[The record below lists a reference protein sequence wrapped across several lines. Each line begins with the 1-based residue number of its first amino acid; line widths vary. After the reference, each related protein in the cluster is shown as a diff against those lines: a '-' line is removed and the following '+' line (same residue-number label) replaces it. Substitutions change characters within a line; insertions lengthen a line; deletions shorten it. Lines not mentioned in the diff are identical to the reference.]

1 MNERGQTQVESVE
14 RLRRSILWLGSP
26 DPARTREDGR
36 PTTPSAV
43 SQALELLRQTTHVPL
58 GSWREPSITAT
69 AQGEINFVWETDSGN
84 TLDVI
89 LPPEPSSPLDI
100 HWSRRETD
108 GTIAHDERE
117 VTDVADAAALVCWFL
132 WEGAPSLRELDEE
145 MVVQLYAEFADEDR
159 ALANAG
165 LPEYTRGLAALDQHE

>member
-26 DPARTREDGR
+26 DPARTREDG
-36 PTTPSAV
+36 
-43 SQALELLRQTTHVPL
+43 RQTTHVPL